1 MWVERLY
8 SDFLAE
14 AELIWRIQLA
24 HKTTW
29 KELKAF
35 ASQACEVDHAE
46 VYPPTSGFVRVKGR
60 ANFEQA
66 FSESNNPVYHRLL
79 NLVRPD
85 KT

>member
-1 MWVERLY
+1 M
-8 SDFLAE
+8 
-14 AELIWRIQLA
+14 QLA

-66 FSESNNPVYHRLL
+66 FSKLNRPVYHRL
-79 NLVRPD
+79 
-85 KT
+85 